1 MVDDNNIRERMP
13 WLFGGEKWVN
23 KPSGWG
29 HPYACIESTQC
40 HVIARN
46 IRAGKTT
53 TKLMSEHWGVS
64 PSTIAKILR
73 DF

>member
-1 MVDDNNIRERMP
+1 MVEDNNIRERMP

-23 KPSGWG
+23 MPSGWG

-40 HVIARN
+40 HKIARD
-46 IRAGKTT
+46 IRSGAT
-53 TKLMSEHWGVS
+53 TKGAMMAHWGVS
-64 PSTIAKILR
+64 LKVINKILQ